1 MSGFHPLRP
10 GLWLM
15 RRLRLSGKLLLLGLV
30 FLATL
35 LAVSASTAWGM
46 SAAVVW
52 GGVSISVA
60 LVLYLM
66 AALYA
71 SWSADLQALA
81 HAMEQTTRGDL
92 CTHLPTQGRDELSD
106 LARLLDRMVLTLS
119 AMVADIRSNAALVSH
134 AGQSL
139 AADNR
144 ALSERTEQQAAN
156 LEETAASVEQI
167 FATVQSNAQVASAT
181 DQRASQVSQTA
192 DQGTQEMA
200 RAVQSVEAIQQGAR
214 RMNEIIG
221 VIDGIAFQ
229 TNILALNAAV
239 EAARAGEQGRGF
251 AVVASEVRMLA
262 GRSGEAAR
270 EIRKLINTSVQQV
283 EASAA
288 IIRSVGAGIAEMA
301 GGIRGVAASMSGIAA
316 SGMEQS
322 NGLQEITTAVRQLD
336 QITQDNAQMVG
347 HAVQQA
353 LALEGRAST
362 LSRAVA
368 TFRLQ
373 QGTAEEVVALVER
386 AAALRARC
394 PRDQY
399 LRTLTDPAQPFHDRD
414 MYVFVLDSTGA
425 YRAFAGNPAR
435 VGTRVQDV
443 PGIAGDQL
451 VHDIMAQAQRGPGW
465 VEYDF
470 TNPVTGAVQ
479 TKMSFV
485 QRVDDAYLGCG
496 VYKTLVQRG

>member
-1 MSGFHPLRP
+1 MEE
-10 GLWLM
+10 
-15 RRLRLSGKLLLLGLV
+15 LS
-30 FLATL
+30 
-35 LAVSASTAWGM
+35 STVQNNAHT
-46 SAAVVW
+46 
-52 GGVSISVA
+52 A
-60 LVLYLM
+60 L
-66 AALYA
+66 
-71 SWSADLQALA
+71 SADQK
-81 HAMEQTTRGDL
+81 
-92 CTHLPTQGRDELSD
+92 
-106 LARLLDRMVLTLS
+106 
-119 AMVADIRSNAALVSH
+119 AAQVR
-134 AGQSL
+134 Q
-139 AADNR
+139 AADTG
-144 ALSERTEQQAAN
+144 AQA
-156 LEETAASVEQI
+156 
-167 FATVQSNAQVASAT
+167 
-181 DQRASQVSQTA
+181 
-192 DQGTQEMA
+192 MA

-214 RMNEIIG
+214 RMSEIIG

-262 GRSGEAAR
+262 QRSGEAAR
-270 EIRKLINTSVQQV
+270 EIRDLIQTSVGQV
-283 EASAA
+283 ESSANL
-288 IIRSVGAGIAEMA
+288 IRSAGDGISAMA
-301 GGIRGVAASMSGIAA
+301 GGIHSVAASMSEIAN
-316 SGMEQS
+316 SSNEQS
-322 NGLQEITTAVRQLD
+322 TGLKEISGAVQQLD

-373 QGTAEEVVALVER
+373 QGTAEEAVALVER

-399 LRTLTDPAQPFHDRD
+399 LRTMTDP
-414 MYVFVLDSTGA
+414 
-425 YRAFAGNPAR
+425 
-435 VGTRVQDV
+435 
-443 PGIAGDQL
+443 
-451 VHDIMAQAQRGPGW
+451 AQRGPGW